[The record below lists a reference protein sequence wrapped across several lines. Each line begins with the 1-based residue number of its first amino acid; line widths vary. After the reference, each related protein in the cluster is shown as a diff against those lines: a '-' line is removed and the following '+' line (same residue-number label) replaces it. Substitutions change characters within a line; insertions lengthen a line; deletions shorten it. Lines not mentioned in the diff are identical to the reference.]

1 MMMSAAGQV
10 DWRDR
15 SVSIPVFLT
24 VALMP
29 FTYSI
34 TAGVGAGVIAFT
46 AIKAAQ
52 GKGREVGAFMWV
64 LTAIFTVYFS
74 LHPIEEWLGVK

>member
-1 MMMSAAGQV
+1 MMMSAAGHV

-24 VALMP
+24 VVLMP

-34 TAGVGAGVIAFT
+34 TAGVGAGVIAYV

-52 GKGREVGAFMWV
+52 GKWREVGGFMWV

-74 LHPIEEWLGVK
+74 LHPIEQWLGVK